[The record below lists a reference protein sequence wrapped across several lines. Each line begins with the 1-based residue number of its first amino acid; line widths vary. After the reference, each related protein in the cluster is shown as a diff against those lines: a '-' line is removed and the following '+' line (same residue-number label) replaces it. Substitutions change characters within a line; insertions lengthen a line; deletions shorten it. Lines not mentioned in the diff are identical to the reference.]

1 MGLID
6 PIKFNF
12 LNKNKQFYKIWTN
25 FCYKCLSFQFC
36 RIGPKKT
43 SYQSYNKISL
53 SLLQIS
59 QWHRPPQSDK
69 GWNWRQYCK
78 GIIHIE
84 YNNFVLLGI
93 ILKWKFQVWEGQESL
108 GIAWLHYGLHAMK
121 DKAIG
126 DYNFK
131 SIIKAF
137 YLLISKWSLSL
148 SMGNDFLIY

>member
-36 RIGPKKT
+36 RIGPKKN

-131 SIIKAF
+131 SIIKVF
-137 YLLISKWSLSL
+137 YFLILKWSLS
-148 SMGNDFLIY
+148 